1 MSILLNDYLDYLHEG
16 SVKKKVIAA
25 AITTAVSILG
35 VTYQGYK
42 KMMDAAEKSCKHT
55 PDKEACMAAFRH
67 KAYKK
72 RMSSLKTSLK
82 DCTKTSNPG
91 KCRKYI
97 RKTITS
103 LRRRIK

>member
-1 MSILLNDYLDYLHEG
+1 MIVDDYLDYLHEG
-16 SVKKKVIAA
+16 SMKKKVVAA
-25 AITTAVSILG
+25 AVTTALAVLG
-35 VTYQGYK
+35 ASYHAYK
-42 KMMDAAEKSCKHT
+42 KMMDGVDKACKNT
-55 PDKEACMAAFRH
+55 PDKEVCIIAFRH

-72 RMSSLKTSLK
+72 RLASLEKGLSGCKKTI
-82 DCTKTSNPG
+82 NPG

>member
-16 SVKKKVIAA
+16 SVKKKIVAA

-35 VTYQGYK
+35 VSYQGYK
-42 KMMDAAEKSCKHT
+42 KMMDAAEKSCKNT
-55 PDKEACMAAFRH
+55 PDKEACMAGFRY
-67 KAYKK
+67 KAYKA
-72 RMSSLKTSLK
+72 RMSSLKNSLK
-82 DCTKTSNPG
+82 DCAKTNKPG